1 MDLADLQGQIERV
14 TFTSEESGYTIAKVK
29 VYGRRELVTV
39 VGNIVCPTPGEII
52 KMKGEWGNHPKFGEQ
67 FKLTYYKTTTPAS
80 VHGIEKYLG
89 SGLIKG
95 IGPVMAKRI
104 VKLFGEATLDV
115 IEADIQKLVE
125 VPGIG
130 SKRVGMIGQA
140 WEEQKEIRSVMLFL
154 QTHGVSS
161 GYATKIYK
169 QYKNESI
176 AVVQEN
182 PYRLAHDIFG
192 IGFVTADKIAQ
203 KLGFDKNSPLRA
215 EAGILYVLHQ
225 LSDEGHVFYPREPLI
240 EKAIEIL
247 EVEAGVLT
255 DALGRLAREQKI
267 VAETLD
273 SLSGPVEAVY
283 LAKYH
288 LSEKQVTARLKAL
301 QAAAKGVRAIDA
313 VKAVE
318 WVQEK
323 LAMTLAEKQ
332 VEAVRAAATSKVLVI
347 TGGPGTGKTT
357 IIRAILKIFSAIT
370 KHILLAAPTGRA
382 AKRMS
387 EATGHEAKTLHRLME
402 YSIQK
407 GGFQKNEDHPLDCEL
422 IVVDEASMIDLIL
435 MHHLLKAIPKPAT
448 LILVGDVDQLPS
460 VGAGNVLKDVIA
472 SGAIPV
478 VELNEIFR
486 QAQESSIIVNAHR
499 INKGVMP
506 DLRPK
511 MEGDDFY
518 FVQEDEP
525 DLALQR
531 IIHLVKERIP
541 KKFGLDPI
549 DDIQVLTPMN
559 RGVVG
564 TANLNTALQEALN
577 PRGEEL
583 ARGGRTFRVGDKV
596 MQIKNDYDREV
607 FNGDIG
613 RIARIDSEEQE
624 VVLVIDGRE
633 VKYEYSD
640 LDELVLAYGVSIH
653 KSQGS
658 EYPAIVIPI
667 MMQHYI
673 MLQRNLIYTGITRG
687 RKLVVLVGQKKAL
700 GMAVRNNKTS
710 FRNTYLAARIAA
722 QLDPT

>member
-1 MDLADLQGQIERV
+1 MDLVDLQGQIERV

-39 VGNIVCPTPGEII
+39 VGNILCPTPGEII

-67 FKLTYYKTTTPAS
+67 FKLTFYKTTTPAS

-130 SKRVGMIGQA
+130 SKRVGMIGLA

-176 AVVQEN
+176 GVVQEN

-273 SLSGPVEAVY
+273 NPGGPVEAVY

-323 LAMTLAEKQ
+323 LSMTLAEKQ

-387 EATGHEAKTLHRLME
+387 EATGHEAKTLHRLLE
-402 YSIQK
+402 YSMQK

-525 DLALQR
+525 DRALQR

-624 VVLVIDGRE
+624 VVLAIDGRE

-710 FRNTYLAARIAA
+710 FRNTYLDKR
-722 QLDPT
+722 LKLGK

>member
-39 VGNIVCPTPGEII
+39 VGNILCPTPGEII
-52 KMKGEWGNHPKFGEQ
+52 KMKGEWSNHPKFGEQ
-67 FKLTYYKTTTPAS
+67 FKLAYYKTTTPAS

-115 IEADIQKLVE
+115 IEADIKKLVE

-130 SKRVGMIGQA
+130 IKRVGMIGLA

-273 SLSGPVEAVY
+273 RLSGPVEAVY

-387 EATGHEAKTLHRLME
+387 EATGHEAKTLHRLLE

-460 VGAGNVLKDVIA
+460 VGAGNVLQDVIA

-506 DLRPK
+506 DTRSQK
-511 MEGDDFY
+511 EVDDFY
-518 FVQEDEP
+518 FVEEEEP
-525 DLALQR
+525 ERALQR
-531 IIHLVKERIP
+531 IIQLVRERIP
-541 KKFGLDPI
+541 ARFGLDPI
-549 DDIQVLTPMN
+549 TQVQVLTPMN
-559 RGVVG
+559 RGIVG
-564 TANLNTALQEALN
+564 TTNLNLALQAALN
-577 PRGEEL
+577 PNGTEVV
-583 ARGGRTFRVGDKV
+583 RGGRTYRVGDKV

-613 RIARIDSEEQE
+613 RVTGIDEEEQE
-624 VVLVIDGRE
+624 LTVDIDGRPII
-633 VKYEYSD
+633 YDFSG

-658 EYPAIVIPI
+658 EYPAIVIPVLI
-667 MMQHYI
+667 QHYI
-673 MLQRNLIYTGITRG
+673 MLQRNLLYTGVTRG
-687 RKLVVLVGQKKAL
+687 KKLVVLVGTKKAL
-700 GMAVRNNKTS
+700 GIAVRNNKTV
-710 FRNTYLAARIAA
+710 FRHTYLADR
-722 QLDPT
+722 LK

>member
-1 MDLADLQGQIERV
+1 METAGNIKSQLADLQGQIERV
-14 TFTSEESGYTIAKVK
+14 TFSNEENGYTIAKVK

-52 KMKGEWGNHPKFGEQ
+52 KMKGEWSNHPKFGEQ
-67 FKLTYYKTTTPAS
+67 FKLAYYKTTVPAS

-130 SKRVGMIGQA
+130 NKRIGMISLA

-225 LSDEGHVFYPREPLI
+225 LSDEGHVFYPNDPLI

-247 EVEAGVLT
+247 EVEPGVLS
-255 DALGRLAREQKI
+255 DAIIRLEAEKKI
-267 VAETLD
+267 VVETVD
-273 SLSGPVEAVY
+273 APNGPVEAVY

-288 LSEKQVTARLKAL
+288 LSENQAATRLKGL
-301 QAAAKGVRAIDA
+301 QDAPKGVRSIDA
-313 VKAVE
+313 AKAVA
-318 WVQEK
+318 WVQEQ
-323 LAMTLAEKQ
+323 LVMTLAAKQ
-332 VEAVRAAATSKVLVI
+332 VEAVMAAATNKVLVI

-387 EATGHEAKTLHRLME
+387 EATGHEAKTLHRLLE
-402 YSIQK
+402 YSMQK

-472 SGAIPV
+472 SGVIPV

-486 QAQESSIIVNAHR
+486 QAQESSIIINAHR
-499 INKGVMP
+499 INRGNMP
-506 DLRPK
+506 DTRPRK
-511 MEGDDFY
+511 DLTDFY
-518 FVQEDEP
+518 FVEKEDPEE
-525 DLALQR
+525 ALQM
-531 IIHLVKERIP
+531 IIKLVKDRIP
-541 KKFGLDPI
+541 AQFGLDAI
-549 DDIQVLTPMN
+549 DHIQVLTPMN

-564 TANLNTALQEALN
+564 TGNLNTALQAALN
-577 PRGEEL
+577 PGEGGVL
-583 ARGGRTFRVGDKV
+583 RGG
-596 MQIKNDYDREV
+596 
-607 FNGDIG
+607 
-613 RIARIDSEEQE
+613 
-624 VVLVIDGRE
+624 
-633 VKYEYSD
+633 
-640 LDELVLAYGVSIH
+640 AYI
-653 KSQGS
+653 
-658 EYPAIVIPI
+658 
-667 MMQHYI
+667 
-673 MLQRNLIYTGITRG
+673 
-687 RKLVVLVGQKKAL
+687 
-700 GMAVRNNKTS
+700 
-710 FRNTYLAARIAA
+710 
-722 QLDPT
+722 

>member
-39 VGNIVCPTPGEII
+39 VGNMVCPTPGEII

-130 SKRVGMIGQA
+130 SKRVGMIGLA

-323 LAMTLAEKQ
+323 LSMTLAEKQ
-332 VEAVRAAATSKVLVI
+332 VEAVKAAATSKVLVI

-387 EATGHEAKTLHRLME
+387 EATGHEAKTLHRLLE
-402 YSIQK
+402 YSMQK

-525 DLALQR
+525 DRALQR

-624 VVLVIDGRE
+624 VVLAIDGRE

-710 FRNTYLAARIAA
+710 FRNTYLDKRIK
-722 QLDPT
+722 LGK

>member
-39 VGNIVCPTPGEII
+39 VGNILCPTPGEII
-52 KMKGEWGNHPKFGEQ
+52 KMKGEWSNHPKFGEQ
-67 FKLTYYKTTTPAS
+67 FKLAYYKTTVPAS

-273 SLSGPVEAVY
+273 NPGGPVEAVY

-387 EATGHEAKTLHRLME
+387 EATGHEAKTLHRLLE
-402 YSIQK
+402 YSMQK

-506 DLRPK
+506 DTRSK
-511 MEGDDFY
+511 KEVDDFY
-518 FVQEDEP
+518 FVEEEEP
-525 DLALQR
+525 ERALQR
-531 IIHLVKERIP
+531 IIQLVRERIP
-541 KKFGLDPI
+541 ARFGLDPI
-549 DDIQVLTPMN
+549 TQVQVLTPMN
-559 RGVVG
+559 RGIVG
-564 TANLNTALQEALN
+564 TTNLNLALQAALN
-577 PRGEEL
+577 PNGTEVV
-583 ARGGRTFRVGDKV
+583 RGGRTYRVGDKV

-613 RIARIDSEEQE
+613 RVTGIDEEEQE
-624 VVLVIDGRE
+624 LTVDIDGRPII
-633 VKYEYSD
+633 YDFSG

-658 EYPAIVIPI
+658 EYPAIVIPVLI
-667 MMQHYI
+667 QHYI
-673 MLQRNLIYTGITRG
+673 MLQRNLLYTGVTRG
-687 RKLVVLVGQKKAL
+687 KKLVVLVGTKKAL
-700 GMAVRNNKTS
+700 GIAVRNNKTV
-710 FRNTYLAARIAA
+710 FRHTYLADR
-722 QLDPT
+722 LK

>member
-1 MDLADLQGQIERV
+1 MELIDLQGQIERV
-14 TFTSEESGYTIAKVK
+14 TFTNEENGYTIAKVK
-29 VYGRRELVTV
+29 VYGRRDLVTV
-39 VGNIVCPTPGEII
+39 CGNILCPTPGEII
-52 KMKGEWGNHPKFGEQ
+52 KMKGEWANHPKFGEQ
-67 FKLTYYKTTTPAS
+67 FKLAYYKTTTPAS

-130 SKRVGMIGQA
+130 SKRIGMIGQA

-176 AVVQEN
+176 GVVQEN

-225 LSDEGHVFYPREPLI
+225 LSDEGHVFYPHEPLI
-240 EKAIEIL
+240 EKANEIL
-247 EVEAGVLT
+247 EVELGVLA
-255 DALGRLAREQKI
+255 DAIVRLASDKK
-267 VAETLD
+267 VVCETLD
-273 SLSGPVEAVY
+273 ADSGPIDAVY
-283 LAKYH
+283 LAKFH
-288 LSEKQVTARLKAL
+288 LSENQVAARLKAL
-301 QAAAKGVRAIDA
+301 MVAPKGVRSIEAD
-313 VKAVE
+313 KAVE

-323 LAMTLAEKQ
+323 LSMTLAEKQ
-332 VEAVRAAATSKVLVI
+332 VEAVKAAATSKVLVI

-486 QAQESSIIVNAHR
+486 QAQKSSIIVNAHK
-499 INKGVMP
+499 INRGVMP

-511 MEGDDFY
+511 MEVDDFY
-518 FVQEDEP
+518 FVQEDEL
-525 DLALQR
+525 DRALQR
-531 IIHLVKERIP
+531 IIQLVKERIP
-541 KKFGLDPI
+541 IKFGLDPI

-564 TANLNTALQEALN
+564 TANLNSALQESLN
-577 PRGEEL
+577 PRGEEI

-613 RIARIDSEEQE
+613 RIVKIDSEEQE
-624 VVLVIDGRE
+624 VSVVVDGRE
-633 VKYEYSD
+633 VKYEYTD

-687 RKLVVLVGQKKAL
+687 RKLVVLIGQKKAL
-700 GMAVRNNKTS
+700 GMAVRNNKTL
-710 FRNTYLAARIAA
+710 FRNTFLNRRIALA
-722 QLDPT
+722 K

>member
-1 MDLADLQGQIERV
+1 
-14 TFTSEESGYTIAKVK
+14 
-29 VYGRRELVTV
+29 
-39 VGNIVCPTPGEII
+39 
-52 KMKGEWGNHPKFGEQ
+52 
-67 FKLTYYKTTTPAS
+67 
-80 VHGIEKYLG
+80 
-89 SGLIKG
+89 
-95 IGPVMAKRI
+95 
-104 VKLFGEATLDV
+104 
-115 IEADIQKLVE
+115 
-125 VPGIG
+125 
-130 SKRVGMIGQA
+130 
-140 WEEQKEIRSVMLFL
+140 
-154 QTHGVSS
+154 
-161 GYATKIYK
+161 
-169 QYKNESI
+169 
-176 AVVQEN
+176 
-182 PYRLAHDIFG
+182 
-192 IGFVTADKIAQ
+192 
-203 KLGFDKNSPLRA
+203 
-215 EAGILYVLHQ
+215 
-225 LSDEGHVFYPREPLI
+225 
-240 EKAIEIL
+240 
-247 EVEAGVLT
+247 
-255 DALGRLAREQKI
+255 
-267 VAETLD
+267 
-273 SLSGPVEAVY
+273 
-283 LAKYH
+283 
-288 LSEKQVTARLKAL
+288 
-301 QAAAKGVRAIDA
+301 
-313 VKAVE
+313 
-318 WVQEK
+318 
-323 LAMTLAEKQ
+323 
-332 VEAVRAAATSKVLVI
+332 
-347 TGGPGTGKTT
+347 
-357 IIRAILKIFSAIT
+357 
-370 KHILLAAPTGRA
+370 
-382 AKRMS
+382 
-387 EATGHEAKTLHRLME
+387 
-402 YSIQK
+402 
-407 GGFQKNEDHPLDCEL
+407 
-422 IVVDEASMIDLIL
+422 
-435 MHHLLKAIPKPAT
+435 
-448 LILVGDVDQLPS
+448 
-460 VGAGNVLKDVIA
+460 VIA

-525 DLALQR
+525 DRALQR

-624 VVLVIDGRE
+624 VVLAIDGRE

-710 FRNTYLAARIAA
+710 FRNTYLDKRIK
-722 QLDPT
+722 LGK

>member
-52 KMKGEWGNHPKFGEQ
+52 KMKGEWSNHPKFGEQ
-67 FKLTYYKTTTPAS
+67 FKLTHYKTTTPAS

-130 SKRVGMIGQA
+130 SKRVGMIGLA

-273 SLSGPVEAVY
+273 RLSGPVEAVY

-387 EATGHEAKTLHRLME
+387 EATGHEAKTLHRLLE
-402 YSIQK
+402 YSMQK

-506 DLRPK
+506 DTRSK
-511 MEGDDFY
+511 KEVDDFY
-518 FVQEDEP
+518 FVEEEEP
-525 DLALQR
+525 ERALQR
-531 IIHLVKERIP
+531 IIQLVRERIP
-541 KKFGLDPI
+541 ARFGLDPI
-549 DDIQVLTPMN
+549 TQVQVLTPMN
-559 RGVVG
+559 RGIVG
-564 TANLNTALQEALN
+564 TTNLNLALQAALN
-577 PRGEEL
+577 PNGTEVV
-583 ARGGRTFRVGDKV
+583 RGGRTYRVGDKV

-613 RIARIDSEEQE
+613 RVTGIDEEEQE
-624 VVLVIDGRE
+624 LTVDIDGRPII
-633 VKYEYSD
+633 YDFSG

-658 EYPAIVIPI
+658 EYPAIVIPVLI
-667 MMQHYI
+667 QHYI
-673 MLQRNLIYTGITRG
+673 MLQRNLLYTGVTRG
-687 RKLVVLVGQKKAL
+687 KKLVVLVGTKKAL
-700 GMAVRNNKTS
+700 GIAVRNNKTI
-710 FRNTYLAARIAA
+710 FRHTYLADR
-722 QLDPT
+722 LR